1 VKRVLFVV
9 GALVLSAVAVALAYQ
24 AAARERDYRAYL
36 TRGDTALRDEQTFGA
51 IEAYSGAIALRPDSM
66 LPHLRRG
73 ETYQRRGE
81 LDEAA
86 RDFRAAA
93 TLDPTATRPLE
104 ALGDVLY
111 QLKRFERAAET
122 YTRNLRVDDRSTG
135 VSYKLALARY
145 RRGDIDAA
153 LAALASTLRLNDRL
167 PDAAYLRGLCLR
179 DKHRTAEAVEAFK
192 RTVALAPD
200 HIAAR
205 EELAD
210 LYGST
215 GRHDEEI
222 EQLQMI
228 AGLDRDHVERQ
239 VALGLAQ
246 ARAGREELAVL
257 TLGSALERTPGQPFV
272 YRALGQV
279 WLDRAQAHNDR
290 VYLSKALEALGRG
303 ASSPDA
309 TSDILTLYGRALL
322 LDEEFDAAERA
333 LQQASTRYPLEP
345 ASLVLYATVAEKQ
358 GHLDAGR
365 QALID
370 YAGLVADDADAVAH
384 ATRIAGL
391 SEKLNDSPTAI
402 SWLERALRMVP
413 DDVRLLTQ
421 LADAQIRAGDSS
433 AAQTTIARGLE
444 KDPGNRALLMLSR
457 RAQSGSGLKA
467 HGSSNP

>member
-1 VKRVLFVV
+1 MKKALFIAA
-9 GALVLSAVAVALAYQ
+9 ALALSAVVVVLAYQ
-24 AAARERDYRAYL
+24 AAARERDYRSYL
-36 TRGDTALRDEQTFGA
+36 ARGDAALRDEQTFGA
-51 IEAYSGAIALRPDSM
+51 IEAYSGAVALRPDSM

-73 ETYQRRGE
+73 EAYQRRGE
-81 LDEAA
+81 LEEAA
-86 RDFRAAA
+86 RDFRMAA

-111 QLKRFERAAET
+111 QMKRFERAAEA
-122 YTRNLRVDDRSTG
+122 YTRHLRVDDRSSG

-145 RRGDIDAA
+145 RTGDIDAA
-153 LAALASTLRLNDRL
+153 LGTLDTTLRLNDRL
-167 PDAAYLRGLCLR
+167 SDATYLRGLCLR
-179 DKHRTAEAVEAFK
+179 DKRRTDEALEAFK
-192 RTVALAPD
+192 KTVVLAPD

-210 LYGST
+210 LYGSS

-228 AGLDRDHVERQ
+228 AGLDRDRVERQ

-246 ARAGREELAVL
+246 ARAGREEVAVL
-257 TLGSALERTPGQPFV
+257 TLGSALERTGQPLV

-290 VYLSKALEALGRG
+290 VFLSKALEALGRG

-309 TSDILTLYGRALL
+309 TSDILTLYGRALM
-322 LDEEFDAAERA
+322 LDEQFEAAERT

-345 ASLVLYATVAEKQ
+345 ASLALYATVAERQ

-370 YAGLVADDADAVAH
+370 YAGLVADDSEAVAH
-384 ATRIAGL
+384 AARIAGL
-391 SEKLNDSPTAI
+391 SMKLEDTATAL
-402 SWLERALRMVP
+402 SWLERALRLAP
-413 DDVRLLTQ
+413 DDVRVMAQ
-421 LADAQIRAGDSS
+421 LADAQIRAGDIP
-433 AAQTTIARGLE
+433 AAQKTIARGLE
-444 KDPGNRALLMLSR
+444 KDPTNRTLLALGR
-457 RAQSGSGLKA
+457 RATRT
-467 HGSSNP
+467 